1 MTSFFLWILAVKVVT
16 ITGRDLRLNETTIQR
31 RQIIWGISPTR
42 LSILFKRDKSV
53 PVAVAELQLAAG
65 PVDLLLGGLL
75 EVPLGKLRR
84 AHEPIGGGDVDAG
97 EEDDDAVG
105 DVEAI
110 LAVDVVLGVEEVV
123 PFRLGLLVVREA
135 EMVPFQ
141 LPGLASALDVCDDGI
156 EGDLMVG
163 GGVVAELEAAV
174 VVLAVAAGGPRG
186 YGGEKQEGEES
197 DGGVD

>member
-1 MTSFFLWILAVKVVT
+1 
-16 ITGRDLRLNETTIQR
+16 
-31 RQIIWGISPTR
+31 R

-53 PVAVAELQLAAG
+53 PVAVAELQLTAG
-65 PVDLLLGGLL
+65 PVDRLLGGLQ

-84 AHEPIGGGDVDAG
+84 AHEPIGGSDVDAG

-110 LAVDVVLGVEEVV
+110 LVVDVVLGVEEVV
-123 PFRLGLLVVREA
+123 PLRLGLLVVREA
-135 EMVPFQ
+135 EMVPFP
-141 LPGLASALDVCDDGI
+141 LPGLASVLDVCDDGI

-163 GGVVAELEAAV
+163 GGGGGVVAEFEAAV
-174 VVLAVAAGGPRG
+174 VVLAVAVGGPRG

>member
-1 MTSFFLWILAVKVVT
+1 M
-16 ITGRDLRLNETTIQR
+16 
-31 RQIIWGISPTR
+31 
-42 LSILFKRDKSV
+42 
-53 PVAVAELQLAAG
+53 
-65 PVDLLLGGLL
+65 DLLLGGLL